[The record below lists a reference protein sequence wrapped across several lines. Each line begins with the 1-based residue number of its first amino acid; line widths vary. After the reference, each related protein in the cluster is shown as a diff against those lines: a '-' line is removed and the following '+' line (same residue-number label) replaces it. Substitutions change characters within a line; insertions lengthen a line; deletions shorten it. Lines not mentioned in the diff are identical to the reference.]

1 MNANRANGRGDFS
14 TRITQVE
21 RNLHGELLASRLS
34 PLASHLLLLTS
45 VCRVL
50 PCAERRKAVGLGRA
64 GLAEILLFPFI
75 CIIFAYVTKIC

>member
-34 PLASHLLLLTS
+34 PLTPYLLPLS
-45 VCRVL
+45 VGCCPVL
-50 PCAERRKAVGLGRA
+50 NAARP
-64 GLAEILLFPFI
+64 LALVVPPRHTVNVNFPRQLRFL
-75 CIIFAYVTKIC
+75 YR